1 MHLFVQCPRL
11 TVLFELLKR
20 WFQALGENFSFDLV
34 IYLFFL
40 KAHYATFLAKITL
53 SMQVES
59 YADGSASIS
68 GLIGGC
74 VIYPCRL
81 SSEKAQMQLDL
92 FGPSQSGCDAAE
104 VSSKM

>member
-1 MHLFVQCPRL
+1 MLVQKTCAGPML
-11 TVLFELLKR
+11 
-20 WFQALGENFSFDLV
+20 S
-34 IYLFFL
+34 L

-68 GLIGGC
+68 GSIGGC

-81 SSEKAQMQLDL
+81 SSEKAHMQLAL
-92 FGPSQSGCDAAE
+92 FGPTQSGCDAAE

>member
-1 MHLFVQCPRL
+1 MVTLYIKVLKHLLIGNKTLIICL
-11 TVLFELLKR
+11 
-20 WFQALGENFSFDLV
+20 
-34 IYLFFL
+34 L

-68 GLIGGC
+68 GSISGC

-81 SSEKAQMQLDL
+81 SSEKAHNMQHDL

>member
-1 MHLFVQCPRL
+1 MYCGVSECS
-11 TVLFELLKR
+11 T
-20 WFQALGENFSFDLV
+20 
-34 IYLFFL
+34 L

-68 GLIGGC
+68 GSIGGC
-74 VIYPCRL
+74 VIFPFGLY
-81 SSEKAQMQLDL
+81 SEKAHMQLDV
-92 FGPSQSGCDAAE
+92 FGPSASGCDAAE

>member
-1 MHLFVQCPRL
+1 MFYA
-11 TVLFELLKR
+11 LL
-20 WFQALGENFSFDLV
+20 L
-34 IYLFFL
+34 L

-68 GLIGGC
+68 GSIGGC

-81 SSEKAQMQLDL
+81 SGEKAHMQLAL
-92 FGPSQSGCDAAE
+92 FGPTQSGCDAAE
-104 VSSKM
+104 VSNRASKM

>member
-1 MHLFVQCPRL
+1 MNMTENTFAVL
-11 TVLFELLKR
+11 TKLEYLDI
-20 WFQALGENFSFDLV
+20 SFNN
-34 IYLFFL
+34 L

-81 SSEKAQMQLDL
+81 SSEKAHMQLDL
-92 FGPSQSGCDAAE
+92 FGPTQSGCDAAE
-104 VSSKM
+104 VSNRASKM

>member
-1 MHLFVQCPRL
+1 MCAHVDRSGNDNV
-11 TVLFELLKR
+11 T
-20 WFQALGENFSFDLV
+20 S
-34 IYLFFL
+34 L

-68 GLIGGC
+68 GSIGGC
-74 VIYPCRL
+74 VIFPCGL
-81 SSEKAQMQLDL
+81 YSEKAHMQLDV
-92 FGPSQSGCDAAE
+92 FGQSASGCGAAE

>member
-1 MHLFVQCPRL
+1 MGFRAGPGHYLQVGAR
-11 TVLFELLKR
+11 VLVMDRK
-20 WFQALGENFSFDLV
+20 GV
-34 IYLFFL
+34 L

-81 SSEKAQMQLDL
+81 SSEKAHMQLAL
-92 FGPSQSGCDAAE
+92 FGPTQSGCDATE